1 MAMKRTNLPEV
12 VPELFEH
19 EQFGQFRFIK
29 RGEEIWFV
37 AIDLCRVLG
46 YKNGSRDVNRHVDK
60 DDQKIITRKQ
70 WEQMASNQESTV
82 SVPFFSDEDM
92 GGTQRLILVNEAGM
106 YSLIFGSQLP
116 AAKKFKRWVTHEV
129 LPAIRKYGFY
139 RVQQPEQ
146 EKVYVEITGDKYF
159 KLFKAKYPEIDF
171 DKALRILDF
180 AEIYD
185 ETGHYHEETVYRLRL
200 NPDEYA
206 KLRLDVL
213 SLQCLEQLAPH
224 KNYRISQ
231 ATLQTKINA

>member
-1 MAMKRTNLPEV
+1 MAMKQGELLPAV

-19 EQFGQFRFIK
+19 EQFGQFRYIK
-29 RGEEIWFV
+29 RGEEIWFA

-139 RVQQPEQ
+139 GLLNGTQIKQLPIKEYVHYLGQLTPEQ
-146 EKVYVEITGDKYF
+146 YENYLRQLTTEQGQEHYKRLKENLSNMTQEEI
-159 KLFKAKYPEIDF
+159 
-171 DKALRILDF
+171 KALAKDPDIIVSRIGHGNWK
-180 AEIYD
+180 AEFF
-185 ETGHYHEETVYRLRL
+185 
-200 NPDEYA
+200 
-206 KLRLDVL
+206 
-213 SLQCLEQLAPH
+213 C
-224 KNYRISQ
+224 
-231 ATLQTKINA
+231 